1 MDNFAKKFIEE
12 ATDNINDLENALLEL
27 DRNPE
32 NKEIIEQI
40 FRALHSLKGGGAMF
54 GFDTISTITHELEE
68 IYDDIRKGK
77 KEISDDIT
85 SLTLETV
92 DHLRSL
98 LEDPSLES
106 DDVKNTHQQLSER
119 IKNLLD
125 SSETTTTNKPVTETK
140 PKEKSQTFYI
150 HFQPHEDILENGT
163 NPLYLIDELC
173 EYGDNIVVPNYS
185 LLTDSESYNPEKC
198 YTQWEIYLESDVE
211 EDTLKDVFLFV
222 EDSSLVDIK
231 NLAKENLLKD
241 KAFSDAIDKH
251 KKESSELSFPVISK
265 LLQNKNK
272 DKVKRAGALNKK
284 EQKIT
289 SVRVNSEKLD
299 SLMNMVSELVT
310 TQARLSLY
318 AEKDNDADLV
328 TIAEN
333 IQKLTRQ
340 LRDIAFSIVLIPI
353 DTIVMRF
360 QRLVRDLSK
369 SLYKNIDL
377 VTKGTDTELD
387 KSLIETLVDPLMHII
402 RNSID
407 HGIEPIDERRKAG
420 KPETGTIKLHAYYS
434 GVNVNIDITDDGRGI
449 NKDNIL
455 RKGIEKGLVAPDEK
469 LTDNDIYLL
478 IFEPGFSTAKTVTDV
493 SGRGVGMDVVK
504 KKINEVRGEVNVKSE
519 VGVGTTISITI
530 PITLSIIDGLL
541 VKIDNHHFILPMVV
555 VDKIYSIKHTKI
567 GQSTNDI
574 VILDG
579 EQVPYIHLRTDF
591 NIGGEAPEYEEVVVA
606 AFNEKKVGL
615 VIDSVVG
622 EYQAVLKPLGKQFKD
637 QDYLSGASILG
648 DGRIALV
655 LDTNKMIR
663 EIDKK
668 QREKR
673 NLTVS

>member
-1 MDNFAKKFIEE
+1 MDSFAKKFIEE

-27 DRNPE
+27 DRNPDD
-32 NKEIIEQI
+32 KEIIERI

-54 GFDTISTITHELEE
+54 GFETISTITHELEE

-85 SLTLETV
+85 SLTLETA
-92 DHLRSL
+92 DHLRNLLADPNLENEDLQTIHLQLTGRIQNL
-98 LEDPSLES
+98 LESNPDSTSTSLTTE
-106 DDVKNTHQQLSER
+106 NT
-119 IKNLLD
+119 
-125 SSETTTTNKPVTETK
+125 
-140 PKEKSQTFYI
+140 PKEQTKTFYI
-150 HFQPHEDILENGT
+150 HFQPNEDILQNGT

-173 EYGDNIVVPNYS
+173 EYGENIVVPNYS
-185 LLTDSESYNPEKC
+185 YLLEATDFNPEKC
-198 YTQWEIYLESDVE
+198 YVQWEIYLESNVD

-222 EDSSLVDIK
+222 EDSSLIDIK
-231 NLAKENLLKD
+231 TIAKGNLLKD
-241 KAFSDAIDKH
+241 DVITDTIAKIRNESQDLTFSA
-251 KKESSELSFPVISK
+251 ISK
-265 LLQNKNK
+265 ILQERNA
-272 DKVKRAGALNKK
+272 DKVKKSSNLNKK

-289 SVRVNSEKLD
+289 SVRINSDKLD
-299 SLMNMVSELVT
+299 DLMNMVSELVT

-318 AEKDNDADLV
+318 AEKDADAVLT

-369 SLYKNIDL
+369 SLYKNIEL

-434 GVNVNIDITDDGRGI
+434 GVNVVIDITDDGRGI
-449 NKDNIL
+449 NKDNIF
-455 RKGIEKGLVAPDEK
+455 RKGVEKGLVAPDEK
-469 LTDNDIYLL
+469 LTDNEIYLL
-478 IFEPGFSTAKTVTDV
+478 IFEPGFSTAQTVTDV

-504 KKINEVRGEVNVKSE
+504 KKINEVRGEVYVKSE
-519 VGVGTTISITI
+519 VGVGTTISIVI

-541 VKIDNHHFILPMVV
+541 VRIDNHHFILPMVV
-555 VDKIYSIKHTKI
+555 VDKIYSIKHNEI
-567 GQSTNDI
+567 GKSANDI
-574 VILDG
+574 IVLG
-579 EQVPYIHLRTDF
+579 NQQVPYIHLRSDF

-606 AFNEKKVGL
+606 SYNEKQVGL

-673 NLTVS
+673 SLIVS